1 MYKQQFQSILHI
13 NIHSVFHIAF
23 AKYILSSKYWLFASM
38 VLSEQFYNLEIVY
51 LKNCQIACWLYLKS
65 DR

>member
-1 MYKQQFQSILHI
+1 MCNQQFHSILRI
-13 NIHSVFHIAF
+13 NIHIIFHIAF
-23 AKYILSSKYWLFASM
+23 AKHSLTSKYWLLASM

-51 LKNCQIACWLYLKS
+51 LKNFQIAYWLYLKS